1 VEQNNNDLKVGE
13 FLIKN
18 KIITKEQLSDALIM
32 QNDNRDRRVGE
43 ILVTLGILTKED
55 LTMAL
60 EMYLIL
66 TGKESNNIN
75 EWFDQDEIDI
85 IISNI
90 NKKNNND

>member
-1 VEQNNNDLKVGE
+1 VEQNYNDLKVGE
-13 FLIKN
+13 FLVTN
-18 KIITKEQLSDALIM
+18 KIITTKQLNDALIM
-32 QNDNRDRRVGE
+32 QNDNKDRRVGE
-43 ILVTLGILTKED
+43 ILVTLGVLTKED

-66 TGKESNNIN
+66 TGKESNNIT

-85 IISNI
+85 ILSNI